1 MKNNYKIVY
10 DIQKDIWNWI
20 DALQNSFMEF
30 NWIDNIDNPDDTKIV
45 KQILGLKKQDA
56 KQTLKPYLEKQKEDP
71 NSRLNKSIKTIQKD
85 FDTKYQ
91 NACEILEKI
100 TNHPMVSNNFIFYV
114 TTFPRCPYSYDNYE
128 IFMYDYPWSTPI
140 DGFLHEGLHFQF
152 THFWGDDQNSPV
164 SKLNDD
170 QFDYIKEALTVVLD
184 EDLKPVLSKPD
195 HGYPNQ
201 TEYRKLLHK
210 HWQKYHDFDKLVN
223 FGLSKLNDFIK

>member
-1 MKNNYKIVY
+1 MNNKYQIKY
-10 DIQKDIWNWI
+10 SLNKDIWNWI

-30 NWIDNIDNPDDTKIV
+30 NWIDNIDNQDDMKIA
-45 KQILGLKKQDA
+45 KQILKLKKQDA
-56 KQTLKPYLEKQKEDP
+56 KPILKPYLEKQKNDP
-71 NSRLNKSIKTIQKD
+71 NSRLNKFIKTIQKD

-100 TNHPMVSNNFIFYV
+100 TKHPMASNIFTFYI

-170 QFDYIKEALTVVLD
+170 QFDYIKEALTVILD
-184 EDLKPVLSKPD
+184 DDLKPILSKPD
-195 HGYPNQ
+195 QGYPSQ
-201 TEYRKLLHK
+201 EEYRKLLHN
-210 HWQKYHDFDKLVN
+210 HWKKYHDFNKLVN